1 MLFGPG
7 VTVQTNPNPSSA
19 INQPTAGPYAG
30 GLARVLY
37 DPAVTI
43 DVAEPL
49 DSVRAWKPPVE
60 GVREVL
66 HARHVEHA
74 YPVHTHDVWTLL
86 LVDQGAI
93 RYDLDRRA
101 HGAEP
106 TMVSILP
113 PHVVHDG
120 RPATS
125 DGYRKR
131 VIYLE
136 PAVVGESL
144 IGSAVDRPVL
154 PDPGLRRA
162 VSALDDALGCI
173 DDAFEAETRLHLVA
187 ERIRRVMGGSAA
199 NQSERAVPHATDA
212 AVEAFRAYLDA
223 HLFDPVTIAAAA
235 EALRVGPT
243 HLARGFRATFGIAP
257 HAYVVSRRLEV
268 ARDRILAGQ
277 PLADVATEVGFF
289 DQAHLTRR
297 FKRFLGVTPGRFP
310 GG

>member
-1 MLFGPG
+1 
-7 VTVQTNPNPSSA
+7 
-19 INQPTAGPYAG
+19 
-30 GLARVLY
+30 LY
-37 DPAVTI
+37 DPAVNR
-43 DVAEPL
+43 DAAEPV
-49 DSVRAWKPPVE
+49 DSVRAWKPTVA

-66 HARHVEHA
+66 HARHVAHA
-74 YPVHTHDVWTLL
+74 YPVHTHDVWTVL

-93 RYDLDRRA
+93 HYELDRRP

-106 TMVSILP
+106 SMVSILP

-120 RPATS
+120 RPATA

-136 PAVVGESL
+136 MAVVGESL
-144 IGSAVDRPVL
+144 IGSAVDRPAL
-154 PDPGLRRA
+154 PDPGLRQA
-162 VSALDDALGCI
+162 VSALDRALGCV

-187 ERIRRVMGGSAA
+187 ERIRRAVGGSSARGT
-199 NQSERAVPHATDA
+199 ERADRHTVDA
-212 AVEAFRAYLDA
+212 AVDAFRAYLDA
-223 HLFDPVTIAAAA
+223 HLFEPVTIAAAA
-235 EALRVGPT
+235 ETLGIGPT
-243 HLARGFRATFGIAP
+243 HLARGFTSTFGIAP

-277 PLADVATEVGFF
+277 PLADVATDVGFF

-310 GG
+310 IE